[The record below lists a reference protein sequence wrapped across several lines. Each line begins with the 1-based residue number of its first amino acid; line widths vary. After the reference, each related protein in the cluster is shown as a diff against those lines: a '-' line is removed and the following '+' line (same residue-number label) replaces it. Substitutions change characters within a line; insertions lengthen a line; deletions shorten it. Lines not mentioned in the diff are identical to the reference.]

1 MPGRISIG
9 TSGFSYDDWVGPFY
23 PMGLKKHRWFDY
35 YLQEFDALEVNAS
48 YYAWLSAKA
57 VSSLVERAPRGFRFA
72 VKLNKEVTHQKS
84 DVDEGLRATI
94 EQNRPFAEAG
104 CLASQLAQF
113 PNGFRPTD
121 ENWSR
126 VEAIVEALDPLTLEF
141 RHDHWQAPD
150 SMARLANLGV
160 SLCSVDQPRIEGLL
174 EFDDTVIGPLAYA
187 RFHGRNAAMWYE
199 HEKAW
204 QRYDYLYSEAEVREL
219 TASVRKMSEKAKE
232 TLVFF
237 NNHYGAQA
245 VTNARQMSEQ
255 LGRPIRERQPKLF

>member
-1 MPGRISIG
+1 M
-9 TSGFSYDDWVGPFY
+9 
-23 PMGLKKHRWFDY
+23 KKHRWFDY
-35 YLQEFDALEVNAS
+35 YAQEFNALEVNAS

-57 VSSLVERAPRGFRFA
+57 VGSLIERAPSGFRFA
-72 VKLNKEVTHQKS
+72 VKLNKEVTHQKKALN
-84 DVDEGLRATI
+84 ECLRATF

-126 VEAIVEALDPLTLEF
+126 VESIVETLDPVTLEF
-141 RHDHWQAPD
+141 RHDEWQTPE
-150 SMARLANLGV
+150 SMARLADLRA
-160 SLCSVDQPRIEGLL
+160 SLCAVDQPRLEGLL
-174 EFDDTVIGPLAYA
+174 EFDDTVIGALAYA

-199 HEKAW
+199 HERAW
-204 QRYDYLYSEAEVREL
+204 QRYDYLYSESEVKEL

-245 VTNARQMSEQ
+245 ITNARQMSVH
-255 LGRPIRERQPKLF
+255 LGRPTRERQPRLF